1 MSKNLITIIEGGSS
15 KVVSRD
21 FKIFNNNIFICSHYS
36 ISNRWVAQIS
46 CYDLQG
52 NPIKTFGKNGKVVLT
67 SFQNTT
73 ESFQLKL
80 NGNDL
85 YLIGTSQKVSRD
97 GFVLKLNSTTGKT
110 VNNFGQ
116 NGIVMFDILCKND
129 FVVDFLLENG
139 DLVILGYTSL
149 NGYFVL
155 FLMRLNILTGRI
167 NPITSTN
174 RVFNPVFTV
183 EYTKNGIMLIY
194 KRNTDMSPKSFITD
208 QDSIV
213 ICGGILNQTW
223 DGFII
228 RLSKNYIIQQISI
241 QNYLGTYDMNSSIVY
256 KPASKLLLLTTVTS
270 QNNSN
275 IVRLSQY
282 HKGSLEIDSG
292 FKTSIFSTMNFDLA
306 GKKILADGDRLYLLC
321 NSNNSVYIF
330 CISPDNT
337 HTTLQYSSK
346 QTKSIFGNN
355 IEIFNNTLYVEID
368 LNLNV
373 IIQSVDKNK
382 CNIKIE
388 L

>member
-1 MSKNLITIIEGGSS
+1 MSKSLITITEGVNY

-21 FKIFNNNIFICSHYS
+21 FKIFNNKIFICSHYS

-52 NPIKTFGKNGKVVLT
+52 NPILTFGNKGKVVLT

-80 NGNDL
+80 HENCL
-85 YLIGTSQKVSRD
+85 YLIGTSQKKSRD
-97 GFVLKLNSTTGKT
+97 GFVLKLNSNTGQT

-116 NGIVMFDILCKND
+116 NGIVMFDILGKND

-167 NPITSTN
+167 NPITNTY

-183 EYTKNGIMLIY
+183 EYRNGIMLIY
-194 KRNTDMSPKSFITD
+194 KSNTDMSPKSFITD

-241 QNYLGTYDMNSSIVY
+241 ENYLDTYDMNSSIVY

-282 HKGSLEIDSG
+282 HKGSLEIDTG
-292 FKTSIFSTMNFDLA
+292 FKSSTFITMNGDLA

-337 HTTLQYSSK
+337 YTTLQFSSK
-346 QTKSIFGNN
+346 QNKSIFGNN

-368 LNLNV
+368 LHLNV
-373 IIQSVDKNK
+373 IIQSVDKNN